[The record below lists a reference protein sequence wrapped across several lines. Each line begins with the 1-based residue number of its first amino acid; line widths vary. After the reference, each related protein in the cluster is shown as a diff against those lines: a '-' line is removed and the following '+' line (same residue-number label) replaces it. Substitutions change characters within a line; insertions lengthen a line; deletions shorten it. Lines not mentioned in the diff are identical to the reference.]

1 MADSTLAAIQT
12 KVRRL
17 TRSLSEAQLT
27 TAQINEYVNTF
38 VLYDFPEH
46 LRLFNLRSTF
56 SFYTSPYVDYYP
68 TNTTDTTNPLY
79 DFKNKY
85 ITIHPPVYI
94 AGYQALL
101 SQSREQFFG
110 IYPILSSIASIGV
123 AGDGITTSFSGT
135 INTQQANIPPNLNQ
149 QSVGLLQNNVLF
161 SSVDGNG
168 NGLALIDSP
177 IVDATTGVP
186 TVWGLL
192 YTPNNPPTA
201 LPLALAAPYNT
212 DVGFPTTNYINYAT
226 GAFTITFPTAPGAG
240 LTINSQ
246 TVPQVIALPQAVL
259 FYDGAF
265 TVRPIPDQ
273 PYKINMEVYIRPTE
287 LLAADQ
293 SPELQEWWQYIA
305 YGATK
310 KVFEDRMD
318 MDSVQMIM
326 PEYKMQERLILR
338 RTLVQ
343 YSNDRAATIY
353 SQQTSATGAY
363 GPGFQW
369 GGW

>member
-1 MADSTLAAIQT
+1 MADSTLTAIET

-27 TAQINEYVNTF
+27 TAQIDEYINTF

-46 LRLFNLRSTF
+46 LRLFNLRTTF
-56 SFYTSPYVDYYP
+56 SFYTQPYVDVYA
-68 TNTTDTTNPLY
+68 TNTTDTTNPMY
-79 DFKNKY
+79 NFKNKY

-94 AGYQALL
+94 AGYQAMV

-110 IYPILSSIASIGV
+110 IYPLLSSIASIGT
-123 AGDGITTSFSGT
+123 AGDGTTTSFSGT
-135 INTQQANIPPNLNQ
+135 INTQQANLQNINQ
-149 QSVGLLQNNVLF
+149 QQYGLLQNNVLF
-161 SSVDGNG
+161 SSVDASG
-168 NGLALIDSP
+168 NGLTLIDSP
-177 IVDATTGVP
+177 IVDSSTGIP

-192 YTPNNPPTA
+192 YTPNNPPSA
-201 LPLALAAPYNT
+201 LPLALPAPYDT
-212 DVGFPTTNYINYAT
+212 DPGFPTTNYINYAT
-226 GAFTITFPTAPGAG
+226 GNFTITFPTAPASGIA
-240 LTINSQ
+240 INSQ
-246 TVPQVIALPQAVL
+246 TVPTVIALPQAVL

-265 TVRPIPDQ
+265 TVRPVPDQ
-273 PYKINMEVYIRPTE
+273 PYKINMEAYIRPTE
-287 LLAADQ
+287 LLSAGQ

-305 YGATK
+305 YGAAK

-318 MDSVQMIM
+318 MESVQMIM

-353 SQQTSATGAY
+353 SQQTDRTGAY

-369 GGW
+369 GNW